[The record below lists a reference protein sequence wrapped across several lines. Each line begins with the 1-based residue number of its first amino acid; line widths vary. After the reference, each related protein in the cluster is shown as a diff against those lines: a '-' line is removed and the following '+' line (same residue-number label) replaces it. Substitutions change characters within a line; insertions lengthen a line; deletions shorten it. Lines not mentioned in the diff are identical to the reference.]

1 MIKHLKQIF
10 KSSADALQNK
20 KSEVNDEKKLQ
31 IATCAL
37 LIEMAKADSEFT
49 DDERKKIIGVMKKTF
64 NPEKEYIYEL
74 IELSEESVK
83 KSISIYEF

>member
-1 MIKHLKQIF
+1 
-10 KSSADALQNK
+10 
-20 KSEVNDEKKLQ
+20 
-31 IATCAL
+31 
-37 LIEMAKADSEFT
+37 MAKADSEFT